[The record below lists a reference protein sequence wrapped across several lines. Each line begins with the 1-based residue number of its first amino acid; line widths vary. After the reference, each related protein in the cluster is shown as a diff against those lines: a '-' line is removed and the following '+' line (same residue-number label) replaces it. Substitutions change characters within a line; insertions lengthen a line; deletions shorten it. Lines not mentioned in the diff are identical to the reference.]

1 MVGLVVN
8 AVRQRE
14 ERVEEVKAI
23 RWLDEWMIEDRSWKG
38 E

>member
-1 MVGLVVN
+1 MVN

-14 ERVEEVKAI
+14 ERMEEVKAT
-23 RWLDEWMIEDRSWKG
+23 RWLDEWLIEDRSWKG